1 MEIQPGQFEYAEAVD
16 ITAEQEKLNNE
27 IRQSEEN
34 VLSALTQNANNRI
47 DKTTQ
52 FWDQLGTFSKSA
64 AEMAKKIR
72 DERREEFIADI
83 NLRLVTDGVSQD
95 LVNQF
100 YGEREQLFIDGVN
113 LFDIGNEYIEE
124 GGNKITARDFQDMNK
139 WQQHKFVEIWAQQE
153 ASKYGE
159 WESKNRYSV
168 SLPDGT
174 TLATDGISQ
183 AQREALN
190 MLLKREFL
198 KQFDG
203 INEVIIAEIV
213 GPELEKFDEK
223 RESIFAQ
230 AREQQWLIEQQQFDE
245 QSLESLLLSHNP
257 ALYQDGY
264 DKWIENYMSKY
275 GVSELTARRAFVA
288 NAIKLVQSGT
298 SDVTAADVIKI
309 IEGDY
314 IRKDGSISTISAW
327 KEISEIYPQLAEASE
342 LKMNERLENRESL
355 SNMWANIIR
364 KDGDMTEE
372 KKVQLLEYFKEND
385 TFDGGPIPNIVL
397 QAMDGGMPDYE
408 ADILLNDIV
417 DKYGYIDEYQTEGI
431 SETVLDKYKDFIVTG
446 TVIDDSTKAI
456 IRDFAND
463 SLQTSYGEADAA
475 SAEFVRLNDAL
486 LNLYV
491 REVQRLKANNRT
503 GQLTDD
509 DIHEQAMAVVQASS
523 RDEEWVDKN
532 KLSLIEQV
540 MVANDLKF
548 SNSEDWQKGLEIKTN
563 NYSDKEDL
571 YYEQAKLGV
580 DGQWKTTLLNLG
592 PTAMTSLAT
601 WITNPDRSFQNIPN
615 EWKALARYVRPNDVF
630 EFVETQGLLLME
642 ELEKG
647 DNTYGIVGPE
657 NYKYVEPTEN
667 TLREEIQ
674 NNSETLHFL
683 FPNDSAYLNES
694 NRLHAY
700 IHHNEL
706 TDTSDASRSIYNDP
720 AFLSPELTV

>member
-1 MEIQPGQFEYAEAVD
+1 MEIQSGQFEYAEAVD

-72 DERREEFIADI
+72 DERREEFVADI

-100 YGEREQLFIDGVN
+100 YGEREQLFVDGVN

-124 GGNKITARDFQDMNK
+124 GGNRITARDFQDMNK

-159 WESKNRYSV
+159 WESQNRYSV
-168 SLPDGT
+168 SLPNGT
-174 TLATDGISQ
+174 TLATPGISQ
-183 AQREALN
+183 AERESLN

-198 KQFDG
+198 KQFGG

-223 RESIFAQ
+223 REAIFTQ
-230 AREQQWLIEQQQFDE
+230 AREQQWLTEQQQFDE
-245 QSLESLLLSHNP
+245 QSLEALFLSHNP

-275 GVSELTARRAFVA
+275 GVNELTARRAFVA

-314 IRKDGSISTISAW
+314 IRKDGSISSISAW
-327 KEISEIYPQLAEASE
+327 KEISEIYPELAEANA
-342 LKMNERLENRESL
+342 LKMEERLANRESI
-355 SNMWANIIR
+355 SVMWADIIR
-364 KDGDMTEE
+364 KDGDMNEE
-372 KKVQLLEYFKEND
+372 RKAQLLEYFKEND
-385 TFDGGPIPNIVL
+385 TFDGAIPNIVL
-397 QAMDGGMPDYE
+397 QAMDGGIPDYE

-417 DKYGYIDEYQTEGI
+417 NKYGYIDEYQTEGI
-431 SETVLDKYKDFIVTG
+431 SETVLEKYKDFIVTG
-446 TVIDDSTKAI
+446 PVIDDSTKAL
-456 IRDFAND
+456 IRDFTNVA
-463 SLQTSYGEADAA
+463 LQTNYGEADAA
-475 SAEFVRLNDAL
+475 SSNFIRLNDAL
-486 LNLYV
+486 TNLYV
-491 REVQRLKANNRT
+491 SEVQRLKANNRT

-509 DIHEQAMAVVQASS
+509 DIHAQAMAVVQASS

-532 KLSLIEQV
+532 ELTLIEQI
-540 MVANDLKF
+540 MLENDLKF
-548 SNSEDWQKGLEIKTN
+548 INPDDWKEGLDITIN
-563 NYSDKEDL
+563 NYSDKENL
-571 YYEQAKLGV
+571 YYEQARLGV
-580 DGQWKTTLLNLG
+580 DGQWKTTVLDLG

-615 EWKALARYVRPNDVF
+615 EWKALATYVRPNDVF

-642 ELEKG
+642 ELKKG
-647 DNTYGIVGPE
+647 DNNYGIVGPE
-657 NYKYVEPTEN
+657 NYNYVEPTEN

>member
-34 VLSALTQNANNRI
+34 VLSALTQNANDRI

-72 DERREEFIADI
+72 DERREEFVADI

-113 LFDIGNEYIEE
+113 ILDIGNEYIEE
-124 GGNKITARDFQDMNK
+124 GGNRITARDFQDMNK

-153 ASKYGE
+153 AAKYGE
-159 WESKNRYSV
+159 WESQNRYSV
-168 SLPDGT
+168 SLPNGT
-174 TLATDGISQ
+174 TLATPGISQ
-183 AQREALN
+183 AETESLN

-198 KQFDG
+198 KQFGG

-223 RESIFAQ
+223 REGIFAQ
-230 AREQQWLIEQQQFDE
+230 AREQQWLTEQQQFDE
-245 QSLESLLLSHNP
+245 QSLEALFLSHNP

-264 DKWIENYMSKY
+264 DKWIEEYKNKY
-275 GVSELTARRAFVA
+275 GVNELTARRAFVA

-314 IRKDGSISTISAW
+314 IRKDGSTSTISAW
-327 KEISEIYPQLAEASE
+327 KEISEIYPQLAEASA
-342 LKMNERLENRESL
+342 LKMEERLANRESI
-355 SNMWANIIR
+355 SVMWADIIR
-364 KDGDMTEE
+364 KDGDMNEE
-372 KKVQLLEYFKEND
+372 RKAQLLEYFKEND
-385 TFDGGPIPNIVL
+385 TFDGSIPNIVL
-397 QAMDGGMPDYE
+397 EAMDGGKPDHE
-408 ADILLNDIV
+408 AHIYLNDIV
-417 DKYGYIDEYQTEGI
+417 SKYGYIDEYQTEGI
-431 SETVLDKYKDFIVTG
+431 SEQVLEVYKDFIVTG
-446 TVIDDSTKAI
+446 PVIDDSTKSI
-456 IRDFAND
+456 IWDFTNTA
-463 SLQTSYGEADAA
+463 LQTNYGESDAK
-475 SAEFVRLNDAL
+475 SSEFVRLNDAL
-486 LNLYV
+486 MNLYV
-491 REVQRLKANNRT
+491 DTVQRLKANNRT

-509 DIHEQAMAVVQASS
+509 AIHDQAMAVVQASS
-523 RDEEWVDKN
+523 KDEEWRIKN
-532 KLSLIEQV
+532 QLTQLELV
-540 MVANDLKF
+540 MYQNDLDLVDPENF
-548 SNSEDWQKGLEIKTN
+548 QEGLNIMNN

-571 YYEQAKLGV
+571 YYEQARLGV

-601 WITNPDRSFQNIPN
+601 WITNPDRSFQNIPDA
-615 EWKALARYVRPNDVF
+615 WKALAKYIRPDDLY
-630 EFVETQGLLLME
+630 EFAETQGLLLME